1 MGIIGRIWK
10 AHYSIIYVT
19 SQEYN
24 CVEISKLALNLL
36 TGNYVAA
43 VLQFEGLLEVAKG
56 FIYLHVSNLLS

>member
-1 MGIIGRIWK
+1 M
-10 AHYSIIYVT
+10 IYVT

-56 FIYLHVSNLLS
+56 FIYLRVSNLFS